1 MKTHLHK
8 LIATFLFAAAPAV
21 VPAQVVG
28 TATVGGLTLEA
39 SQQAITTANANVGT
53 VKGKALSFRVLHKG
67 KPVTYSDGKSA
78 QSPLVFWEAWTLPD
92 APRPAI
98 LAANRATYLI
108 TEENGEARVQL
119 LRGESD
125 RPASWQWLDAGG
137 KIGDVHDIYI
147 RDAMQGP
154 LTLRGGTSLVVSSA
168 VLLDV
173 KTLQSYPMRFSG
185 EFEMVKQA
193 NGYSASNKGVLLY
206 SASARQAATLGR
218 NEAAFLPAGSINNPE
233 HAMVVLDLATQTRY
247 AVPFD
252 RNQMRLAQEYEDATP
267 AWAAT
272 HFEWR
277 VDAQGRQRL
286 QPRKHA
292 KPVPWMGRFRN
303 VPREGDDAS
312 NTTYVLMPADG
323 AMVEPLVK
331 LIERE
336 LGGRKAP
343 LLSDE
348 QPEYKTRMEIN
359 GFPVSIVVMGPQ
371 GGAGPS
377 VEVATDVPTMVPV
390 PGSPGKLQSSYNPD
404 KIRATNQQVM
414 KLGEQI
420 NKLLAQGKLQEF
432 FTSVPKR
439 N

>member
-8 LIATFLFAAAPAV
+8 LIATFLFAVAPAAI
-21 VPAQVVG
+21 PAQVVSS
-28 TATVGGLTLEA
+28 ATVGGLTLEA
-39 SQQAITTANANVGT
+39 RLFGVRTFNANVGT
-53 VKGKALSFRVLHKG
+53 VKGTSLGLRALHNG
-67 KPVTYSDGKSA
+67 KPVTFRDSKGVTSE
-78 QSPLVFWEAWTLPD
+78 LTFWEAWTLPD

-108 TEENGEARVQL
+108 TEENGKAQVQL
-119 LRGESD
+119 LRDESS

-137 KIGDVHDIYI
+137 KIGEVHDVYM
-147 RDAMQGP
+147 RDAIPGS
-154 LTLRGGTSLVVSSA
+154 LALRGGTALAVSGV

-173 KTLQSYPMRFSG
+173 KTLRSSPMQFSG
-185 EFEMVKQA
+185 ELEMVKQA

-206 SASARQAATLGR
+206 SAAARQVATIGH
-218 NEAAFLPAGSINNPE
+218 NEAAFLPAGSTSNPE

-252 RNQMRLAQEYEDATP
+252 RNQMRLAEEYEDATP

-277 VDAQGRQRL
+277 ADAQGRQRL

-303 VPREGDDAS
+303 PPRDGDTSETA
-312 NTTYVLMPADG
+312 YVLTPADG

-343 LLSDE
+343 LVAGES
-348 QPEYKTRMEIN
+348 PEYKTRMEIN
-359 GFPVSIVVMGPQ
+359 GFPISIVVMGPQ
-371 GGAGPS
+371 GGSGPS
-377 VEVATDVPTMVPV
+377 VHVATDVPVVMTAV
-390 PGSPGKLQSSYNPD
+390 PGRPGKQQPGYEPD

-420 NKLLAQGKLQEF
+420 NRLLAQGKLQEF
-432 FTSVPKR
+432 FTTIPKR
-439 N
+439 E

>member
-8 LIATFLFAAAPAV
+8 LIATFLFAAAPAAI
-21 VPAQVVG
+21 PAQVVSS
-28 TATVGGLTLEA
+28 ATVGGLTLEA
-39 SQQAITTANANVGT
+39 RQFGVSTFNVNVGT
-53 VKGKALSFRVLHKG
+53 VKGSSLGLRVLYNG
-67 KPVTYSDGKSA
+67 KPVTFSDGKGA
-78 QSPLVFWEAWTLPD
+78 QSPLTFWEAWTLPD

-137 KIGDVHDIYI
+137 KIGDVHEVYL
-147 RDAMQGP
+147 RDAIPGS
-154 LTLRGGTSLVVSSA
+154 LALRGGTALAVSGV

-173 KTLQSYPMRFSG
+173 KTLRVSPMQFSG
-185 EFEMVKQA
+185 ELEMVKQA

-206 SASARQAATLGR
+206 SPMAKQVATLGR
-218 NEAAFLPAGSINNPE
+218 NAASFLPAGSVDNPE

-252 RNQMRLAQEYEDATP
+252 RNAVRLALEYEDATP
-267 AWAAT
+267 TWAAT

-277 VDAQGRQRL
+277 ADAQGRQRL
-286 QPRKHA
+286 QQRKLA
-292 KPVPWMGRFRN
+292 RPTPWMGRFRN
-303 VPREGDDAS
+303 PAREGDTS
-312 NTTYVLMPADG
+312 NTAYVLSPADG
-323 AMVEPLVK
+323 AMVEPLVQ

-343 LLSDE
+343 LVVGES
-348 QPEYKTRMEIN
+348 PEYKTRMEIN
-359 GFPVSIVVMGPQ
+359 GFPISIVVMGPQ
-371 GGAGPS
+371 GGSGPS
-377 VEVATDVPTMVPV
+377 VHVATDVPK
-390 PGSPGKLQSSYNPD
+390 PGYDPD

-420 NKLLAQGKLQEF
+420 NRLLAQGKLQEF
-432 FTSVPKR
+432 FTTIPKR
-439 N
+439 E